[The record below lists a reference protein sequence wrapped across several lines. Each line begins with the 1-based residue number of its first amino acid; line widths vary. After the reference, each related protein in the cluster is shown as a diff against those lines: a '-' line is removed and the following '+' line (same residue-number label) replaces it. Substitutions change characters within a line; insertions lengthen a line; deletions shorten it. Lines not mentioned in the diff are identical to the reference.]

1 MTDKVKIT
9 KITISGQEYTVD
21 EARQLYEE
29 LHILFGV
36 AAPVYIPQP
45 YPVETWPDWK
55 PIITWDTTAVGRE
68 QSFSGTIIKG

>member
-1 MTDKVKIT
+1 MGKTKIT
-9 KITISGQEYTVD
+9 KITIGNQDYTVD
-21 EARQLYEE
+21 EALALYDE
-29 LHILFGV
+29 LHALFG
-36 AAPVYIPQP
+36 AATPVYVPQP